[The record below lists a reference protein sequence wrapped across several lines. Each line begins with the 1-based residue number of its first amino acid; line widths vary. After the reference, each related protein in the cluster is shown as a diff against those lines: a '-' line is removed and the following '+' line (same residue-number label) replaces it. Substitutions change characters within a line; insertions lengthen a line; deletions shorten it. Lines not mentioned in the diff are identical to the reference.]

1 MKKTIITVIS
11 LLVGLIIVIYA
22 YEFIFKKPIIES
34 PTVDESSFPTQK
46 IEIKEQYKDSTYT
59 FAGSLDLPTPC
70 HSLLTAVN
78 KLSDTQ
84 YQIQVTT
91 IDPKEDVVCAQVIT
105 SKPYK
110 VSFEGPEDIE
120 VTINIDGTIYQTNRF
135 VVPSDQNID
144 SFILE
149 VKG

>member
-11 LLVGLIIVIYA
+11 LLIGLIIVIYA
-22 YEFIFKKPIIES
+22 YEFIFKKPVIES
-34 PTVDESSFPTQK
+34 PIIDENSFPAQK
-46 IEIKEQYKDSTYT
+46 VEIKEQYKDSMYT
-59 FAGSLDLPTPC
+59 FAGSIDVPTPC
-70 HSLLTAVN
+70 HSLTTTLN
-78 KLSDTQ
+78 KLSDVQ
-84 YQIQVTT
+84 YEIQIRT
-91 IDPKEDVVCAQVIT
+91 IDPPEDVVCAQVIT

-110 VSFEGPEDIE
+110 ISFEGLEDIE
-120 VTINIDGTIYQTNRF
+120 VTINIDGIIYQTNRF